1 MRDIRKYIAEY
12 EAMGE
17 RKRGCLY
24 VSDIQQIY
32 DIAEEAG
39 KDIKEAMYTAIC
51 SAMMAGYM
59 IGYRRAKREEAQ
71 RRKAERRAL

>member
-17 RKRGCLY
+17 GKRGCLY

-32 DIAEEAG
+32 DIAEEEG
-39 KDIKEAMYTAIC
+39 NGIKEAMFDAIC
-51 SAMMAGYM
+51 NAMMAGYM
-59 IGYRRAKREEAQ
+59 IGYKRCKANRR
-71 RRKAERRAL
+71 RR